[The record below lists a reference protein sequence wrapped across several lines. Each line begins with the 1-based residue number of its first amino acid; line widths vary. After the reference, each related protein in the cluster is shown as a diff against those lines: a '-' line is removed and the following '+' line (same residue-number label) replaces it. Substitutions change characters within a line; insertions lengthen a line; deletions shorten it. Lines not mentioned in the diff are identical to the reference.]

1 MMKLSKGK
9 KEMRIGEKKKNR
21 NLEQK
26 VDDVETYVTV
36 NNDVDGGVKVN
47 KGKKMRVSSSRRKK
61 NKDKNI
67 FVEERREGKEV
78 DLEEQSVVHEIKREK
93 VKGTTSRKR
102 KNKDRNL
109 VGRQRVEDEEVDLE
123 KENVVHEMQ
132 AMKREKVKG
141 TTSRKRK
148 SKDRNLVGR
157 QRLEAEEE
165 DLEKEND
172 RVVEHCDAKQ
182 EEVKDSKEHRDS
194 NTGAFIKPCKSKETK
209 KKRRKEVPKSP
220 EKREQDHQEVPKSP
234 EKREQDHP
242 EEIHII
248 SPGDD
253 DCSNGMKKWIMEYHQ
268 SRPRLK
274 VLQNQIDDF
283 ITDYEEKLEE
293 EKKAKEALAAEG
305 GWTVVVQRKGR
316 KKTTDSESG
325 IAVGSVAQ
333 AAVEDKL
340 AKKKN
345 KEVGLDFYR
354 FQKKEAQ
361 RNELMLLQQKF
372 EEDKKRLQQ
381 LRAARKF
388 RPY

>member
-9 KEMRIGEKKKNR
+9 KEKRIGEKKKRR
-21 NLEQK
+21 NIEQN

-36 NNDVDGGVKVN
+36 NNDVGDGLKVK
-47 KGKKMRVSSSRRKK
+47 KGKKMKVSTGRRKK
-61 NKDKNI
+61 NKDKN
-67 FVEERREGKEV
+67 VVGEERPGDEEV
-78 DLEEQSVVHEIKREK
+78 DLEEQSVVLEMQAKKGEK
-93 VKGTTSRKR
+93 VKVTTSRKR

-109 VGRQRVEDEEVDLE
+109 VGRQKLEDEEVDIE
-123 KENVVHEMQ
+123 KENVREV
-132 AMKREKVKG
+132 KVIKGEKVKV

-148 SKDRNLVGR
+148 NKDKSLVER
-157 QRLEAEEE
+157 QRPEDEEVE
-165 DLEKEND
+165 LEKQNGG
-172 RVVEHCDAKQ
+172 VVEHCDAKQ
-182 EEVKDSKEHRDS
+182 EEVNDSKEHKDS
-194 NTGAFIKPCKSKETK
+194 NTGAFIKPCKSKESK

-220 EKREQDHQEVPKSP
+220 EKKEQDHQ
-234 EKREQDHP
+234 

-248 SPGDD
+248 SSGDD

-268 SRPRLK
+268 SRPGLE

-354 FQKKEAQ
+354 FQKREAQ

-381 LRAARKF
+381 LRAVRKF

>member
-1 MMKLSKGK
+1 MMKLSKVK
-9 KEMRIGEKKKNR
+9 KEKRIGEKKKKR
-21 NLEQK
+21 NMEQN
-26 VDDVETYVTV
+26 VDDVETHVAV
-36 NNDVDGGVKVN
+36 NNDVDGGVKVK
-47 KGKKMRVSSSRRKK
+47 KGKKMKVSSGRKK
-61 NKDKNI
+61 NKDKN
-67 FVEERREGKEV
+67 VVAEERLEDEEV
-78 DLEEQSVVHEIKREK
+78 DLEEKSVVHEMQAKKGEK
-93 VKGTTSRKR
+93 VKVTTSRKR
-102 KNKDRNL
+102 KNKDINL
-109 VGRQRVEDEEVDLE
+109 VGRQKLEDEEVDLE
-123 KENVVHEMQ
+123 KENVVREVK
-132 AMKREKVKG
+132 AIKGEKVKV

-148 SKDRNLVGR
+148 HKDKNLVQR
-157 QRLEAEEE
+157 QRLEDEEVE
-165 DLEKEND
+165 LEKQND
-172 RVVEHCDAKQ
+172 GVVEHCDAKQ
-182 EEVKDSKEHRDS
+182 EEVNDSKEPKDCIS
-194 NTGAFIKPCKSKETK
+194 GAFIKPCRSKESK

-220 EKREQDHQEVPKSP
+220 EKKEQDHQ
-234 EKREQDHP
+234 

-248 SPGDD
+248 SSGDD

-268 SRPRLK
+268 SRPGLE

-354 FQKKEAQ
+354 FQKREAQ